1 MMMHNSVRISE
12 FWLNSAEKK
21 NSKQNFDQDVEVD
34 VHNEAQF
41 C

>member
-1 MMMHNSVRISE
+1 MHNYVRISE
-12 FWLNSAEKK
+12 FWLNLLRKE

-34 VHNEAQF
+34 VSNEANF